1 MKLVE
6 PCADVDSSLKKVF
19 VMSPSQYVSV
29 AQEQGFCPKR
39 LTLVNQHFESYVD
52 DGRLPGFTVSVA
64 RKGQLVHHHT
74 YGMADIEAGTATQ
87 DHTIYRIYSMTKP
100 VTSVALLML
109 MEQGRLQLTDLVSDY
124 IPSFAQTKVWR
135 SGSTVK
141 PVLEGQTEPIRI
153 WHLLTHMSG
162 LTYGFFYAHAVD
174 ELYRKDGLEFGARG
188 AKNLAEVCDR
198 YAALPLLFQAGTS
211 WNYSVATDVVGR
223 IVEIISGQTL
233 DAFFTTHIFQPLKM
247 YDTSFSVGTDK
258 AKRVA
263 ALYGVG
269 ESGKGLRRLNVL
281 GNDAFK
287 TPSYHSGGGGL
298 LSTHDDYSRFLKML
312 ENRGELEGVRLLS
325 PSTVALM
332 TMNHLPRQ
340 QDVASF
346 GTNVGEEISYEGL
359 GFGLGVSVVIDQA
372 KTRSSCPV
380 GTYGWGGVASTVFW
394 VDPVNQ
400 ITAQFYTQLLPS
412 STYPIRP
419 FLRQLVYQALV
430 RE

>member
-1 MKLVE
+1 MSIAQYLVNAQKL
-6 PCADVDSSLKKVF
+6 
-19 VMSPSQYVSV
+19 
-29 AQEQGFCPKR
+29 GFCTQR
-39 LTLVNQHFESYVD
+39 LSLINQHFEPYVQ
-52 DGRLPGFTVSVA
+52 DGRLPGFTLSVA
-64 RKGQLVHHHT
+64 RKGQVVHQHT
-74 YGMADIEAGTATQ
+74 YGMADIEAGLATQ
-87 DHTIYRIYSMTKP
+87 DDTIYRIYSMTKP
-100 VTSVALLML
+100 VTTVALLML
-109 MEQGRLQLTDLVSDY
+109 MEQGKLQLTDLVSDY
-124 IPSFAQTKVWR
+124 IPSFVNTKVWR
-135 SGSTVK
+135 SGSTAK
-141 PVLEGQTEPIRI
+141 PILDGQTEPMRI

-174 ELYRKDGLEFGARG
+174 DLYRKDGLEFGVRG

-198 YAALPLLFQAGTS
+198 YAALPLLFQAGRS

-233 DAFFTTHIFQPLKM
+233 DQFFETAIFQPLKM
-247 YDTSFSVGTDK
+247 LDTSFSVKPEK

-269 ESGKGLRRLNVL
+269 EAGKGLRRLDVM

-287 TPSYHSGGGGL
+287 EPAYHSGGGGL
-298 LSTHDDYSRFLKML
+298 LSTPHDYTQFLKML
-312 ENRGELEGVRLLS
+312 ENNGELNGVRLLS
-325 PSTVALM
+325 PSTIALM
-332 TMNHLPRQ
+332 TMNHLPNN
-340 QDVASF
+340 QDVATF
-346 GTNVGEEISYEGL
+346 GTNVGEEVSYEGL

-372 KTRSSCPV
+372 KTRSTCPV

-419 FLRQLVYQALV
+419 FLRQLVYQAYIGNP
-430 RE
+430 

>member
-1 MKLVE
+1 MSIAQYLVN
-6 PCADVDSSLKKVF
+6 
-19 VMSPSQYVSV
+19 
-29 AQEQGFCPKR
+29 AQNLGFCTQR
-39 LTLVNQHFESYVD
+39 LSLINQHFEPYVQ
-52 DGRLPGFTVSVA
+52 DGRLPGFTLSVA
-64 RKGQLVHHHT
+64 RKGQVVHQHT
-74 YGMADIEAGTATQ
+74 YGMADIEAGVATQ
-87 DHTIYRIYSMTKP
+87 DDTIYRIYSMTKP
-100 VTSVALLML
+100 VTTVALLML
-109 MEQGRLQLTDLVSDY
+109 MEQGKLQLTDLVSDY
-124 IPSFAQTKVWR
+124 IPSFARTQVWR
-135 SGSTVK
+135 SGSTAK
-141 PVLEGQTEPIRI
+141 PILEGQTEPMRI

-174 ELYRKDGLEFGARG
+174 DLYRKDGLEFGVRG

-198 YAALPLLFQAGTS
+198 YAALPLLFQSGKS

-233 DAFFTTHIFQPLKM
+233 DQFFETAIFQPLKM
-247 YDTSFSVGTDK
+247 HDTSFSVKPEK

-269 ESGKGLRRLNVL
+269 EAGKGLRRLDVM

-287 TPSYHSGGGGL
+287 EPAYHSGGGGL
-298 LSTHDDYSRFLKML
+298 LSTHHDYTQFLKML
-312 ENRGELEGVRLLS
+312 ENNGELNGVRLLS
-325 PSTVALM
+325 PSTIALM
-332 TMNHLPRQ
+332 TMNHLPNN
-340 QDVASF
+340 QDVATF
-346 GTNVGEEISYEGL
+346 GTNVGEEVSYEGL

-372 KTRSSCPV
+372 KTRSTCPV

-419 FLRQLVYQALV
+419 YLRQLVYQAFV
-430 RE
+430 GN